1 MALTDAALL
10 DIVRRLRSYVVTV
23 DNIHF
28 ILDSLKEIDDVTI
41 VKQTMELSEQAPI
54 VNTKVS
60 QLLRQIENSK
70 TYRMMLH
77 KFNLEH
83 TEDKG
88 DIDV

>member
-70 TYRMMLH
+70 TYRNMLH

-88 DIDV
+88 DTDV